1 MSREQEGNR
10 EQEPETLESAATWVV
25 DLFDQANTS
34 HAVELL
40 GSRGEILKGA
50 IEDLRNILN
59 ADSQKTIL
67 DGRQA
72 NESIRPLRPDEV
84 AEQQIKQFPAE
95 VMEAFNELI
104 AEKASADYCTIL
116 QRDVV
121 TRMISKG
128 LKRQDI
134 FNKGYYPFLFRIN
147 ILKTHY
153 RQILDYNFDLFSE
166 VKSIAVKF
174 INFLITLD
182 LIIHNNINDKD
193 AMDIN
198 TITHKYEYKFIEA
211 LDDDLNLSEGF
222 SVIYA
227 FMEEVNKI
235 LSKISKNEA
244 ILIKNWVLKIDKV
257 FGFIEKIYDEYNK
270 RLQDTLQEQEIHSLI
285 QERER
290 SRKNKDFNKADK
302 LRKQLFSKGV
312 NVNDT
317 KFGSIIDLI
326 EKI

>member
-134 FNKGYYPFLFRIN
+134 FNKGYLNVEEAFRRAGWTV
-147 ILKTHY
+147 KY
-153 RQILDYNFDLFSE
+153 DAPVGYSFD
-166 VKSIAVKF
+166 KP
-174 INFLITLD
+174 
-182 LIIHNNINDKD
+182 
-193 AMDIN
+193 
-198 TITHKYEYKFIEA
+198 
-211 LDDDLNLSEGF
+211 
-222 SVIYA
+222 
-227 FMEEVNKI
+227 
-235 LSKISKNEA
+235 
-244 ILIKNWVLKIDKV
+244 
-257 FGFIEKIYDEYNK
+257 
-270 RLQDTLQEQEIHSLI
+270 R
-285 QERER
+285 R
-290 SRKNKDFNKADK
+290 
-302 LRKQLFSKGV
+302 
-312 NVNDT
+312 
-317 KFGSIIDLI
+317 
-326 EKI
+326 